1 MNEEEKVLDED
12 EQIDDDIDSTLDKVT
27 DEKEESGDVEPPLLD
42 WKSVVKGMMNE
53 DLVKNILIRFA
64 ETRTDIRQEMMAMA
78 SEDVTTRKLFVRG
91 LAWSISDAELAS
103 AFESFGPIEEAVV
116 VRVVLLY
123 SFLSHSLTHTHNKQ
137 VRDKTTG
144 NSKGF
149 GFVTFKTISS
159 AVNALSVTNKS
170 SVIGGRT

>member
-91 LAWSISDAELAS
+91 LAWSMSDAELAS

-116 VRVVLLY
+116 VC
-123 SFLSHSLTHTHNKQ
+123 F
-137 VRDKTTG
+137 
-144 NSKGF
+144 F
-149 GFVTFKTISS
+149 
-159 AVNALSVTNKS
+159 
-170 SVIGGRT
+170 